1 MRFTF
6 QFLLCVGLGVGSL
19 SAQAAIILDDFD
31 DSAETVSPEMLN
43 DTIFTT
49 NVGGLSATRELR
61 IAASTSGERAS
72 IASLD
77 TGVTV
82 PGAMTANLQK
92 VGSVQG
98 GGSPLFA
105 FQFNYLFSPT
115 DVSQRGTNDAI
126 LLDFRSINGTEPPI
140 FVRTIVTDDA
150 HRTRFEA
157 RVYNPLSSSSAFT
170 IAMPFS
176 SFTVRGGSPGLPD
189 FTTFKQMDFD
199 FFFLRP
205 SLDIQWTAR
214 LERIRFGRIPEPTAW
229 MLMLGG
235 IIILASQRVS
245 FPVLATAC
253 LVLCLNSQSAQAAII
268 LDDFDDPAQVA
279 SPEMEGIPTI
289 TQNVGAL
296 NARRRL
302 EIDALQADPIATLD
316 ASITVESRLTGT
328 MSDLMP
334 SFVNGSPRATLQLW
348 YDQFQSDFTGN
359 GVNNTLFIDVTTIE
373 GPTPPAFL
381 RVLVQEA
388 THPRSSFFTVVSS
401 LEETSTPVVLALP
414 FDSFVSRGGGLESAD
429 FRTIRLIKIEFFAN
443 GFFGEPEE
451 LGWTIEL
458 DSIRVGAIPEP
469 SSASL
474 FVLGIS
480 FLLSRQR
487 WR

>member
-6 QFLLCVGLGVGSL
+6 QFLFCVFLGVSFNT
-19 SAQAAIILDDFD
+19 QIVRAAFILDDFD
-31 DSAETVSPEMLN
+31 DS
-43 DTIFTT
+43 
-49 NVGGLSATRELR
+49 
-61 IAASTSGERAS
+61 
-72 IASLD
+72 
-77 TGVTV
+77 
-82 PGAMTANLQK
+82 
-92 VGSVQG
+92 
-98 GGSPLFA
+98 
-105 FQFNYLFSPT
+105 
-115 DVSQRGTNDAI
+115 
-126 LLDFRSINGTEPPI
+126 
-140 FVRTIVTDDA
+140 
-150 HRTRFEA
+150 
-157 RVYNPLSSSSAFT
+157 
-170 IAMPFS
+170 
-176 SFTVRGGSPGLPD
+176 
-189 FTTFKQMDFD
+189 
-199 FFFLRP
+199 
-205 SLDIQWTAR
+205 
-214 LERIRFGRIPEPTAW
+214 
-229 MLMLGG
+229 
-235 IIILASQRVS
+235 
-245 FPVLATAC
+245 
-253 LVLCLNSQSAQAAII
+253 
-268 LDDFDDPAQVA
+268 AQVA

-469 SSASL
+469 TAWMLVLGGIFWQVGESL
-474 FVLGIS
+474 FLFWPLRV
-480 FLLSRQR
+480 
-487 WR
+487 